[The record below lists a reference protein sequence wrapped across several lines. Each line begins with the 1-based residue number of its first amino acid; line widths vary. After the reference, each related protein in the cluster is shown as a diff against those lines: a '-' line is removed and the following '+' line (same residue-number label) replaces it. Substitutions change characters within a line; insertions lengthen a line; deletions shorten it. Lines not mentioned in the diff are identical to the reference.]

1 MDVVSVISVFKIM
14 TTVDD
19 TIIPPPAAIRA
30 TTEPGQPRFAT
41 VLQVLPELGV
51 SGGVERGTIEIAAA
65 ISASGGRALVASAGG
80 AIAHELIRAGAQH
93 IELPLASKNPFV
105 IQANIE
111 RLAAI
116 IRAEKVDIVHARSR
130 APAWSAYYAARRTG
144 THFVTTFHGTY
155 SVGNPFKHRYNS
167 VMTKGERVIA
177 ISDFIAGH
185 IRQIYGVPTAKIR
198 IIHRG
203 VDPERFDPAKVSA
216 ERVIQLANRWNMA
229 DGMPVVMLPG
239 RLTRWKGQ
247 TAFIDAID
255 KLGSRDLI
263 CLLVGSDQGRSAY
276 RKGLENLIEARG
288 LGGVIRVVDNCD
300 DMPAA
305 YMLTDVVVSASLE
318 PEAFGRVVTEAQA
331 MGRPVIATDHGGSK
345 ETVLKGETGWLV
357 PPNDAEA
364 MAAAIDRVLK
374 IKGPAR
380 EILAAKG
387 MAHVGN
393 NFSKD
398 AMCSKT
404 LALYDEVLAPESAS

>member
-1 MDVVSVISVFKIM
+1 M
-14 TTVDD
+14 TILDD
-19 TIIPPPAAIRA
+19 TIIPAPAAKRA
-30 TTEPGQPRFAT
+30 STGTGQPRFAT

-65 ISASGGRALVASAGG
+65 ISAAGGRALVASAGG
-80 AIAHELIRAGAQH
+80 SISHELSRAGAEH
-93 IELPLASKNPFV
+93 IQLPLASKNPFV
-105 IQANIE
+105 IYANIE
-111 RLAAI
+111 RLADV

-130 APAWSAYYAARRTG
+130 APAWSAYYAARHTG
-144 THFVTTFHGTY
+144 THFLTTFHGTY

-167 VMTKGERVIA
+167 IMTKGERVIA

-185 IRQIYGVPTAKIR
+185 IRQNYGVPRSKIR

-203 VDPERFDPAKVSA
+203 VDLERFDPAKVSA
-216 ERVIQLANRWNMA
+216 ERVIQLANRWNMI
-229 DGMPVVMLPG
+229 DGLPVVMLPG

-255 KLGSRDLI
+255 KLGSRDLT

-276 RKGLENLIEARG
+276 RKELENRIEARG
-288 LGGVIRVVDNCD
+288 LGGVIRVVDNCN

-318 PEAFGRVVTEAQA
+318 PEAFGRIVPEAQA

-357 PPNDAEA
+357 PPNDIDA
-364 MAAAIDRVLK
+364 MAAAIARALK

-380 EILAAKG
+380 EILAAKA
-387 MAHVGN
+387 MANVRD

-398 AMCSKT
+398 AMCAKT
-404 LALYDEVLAPESAS
+404 LALYDEILVPDSES